1 MSKQEQRVAIEIRGL
16 WKVIKYFGITFLVG
30 AITSYVGTRFFN
42 LDLLLITIELQNLWL
57 IIPEGTI
64 FFGTVWFWNWSRTSE
79 KNKRQKQAKEQL
91 QTLIKEA
98 GTEKK
103 K

>member
-30 AITSYVGTRFFN
+30 AIVSYVGTRFFN

-57 IIPEGTI
+57 IIPEGVI
-64 FFGTVWFWNWSRTSE
+64 LSGAVWFWNWSRTSE
-79 KNKRQKQAKEQL
+79 KHKRQKQAQDQL

-98 GTEKK
+98 GGEKK

>member
-16 WKVIKYFGITFLVG
+16 FKVIKYFGLTFLAG

-42 LDLLLITIELQNLWL
+42 WDILLLNFHLQYWWL
-57 IIPEGTI
+57 FFPEGTI
-64 FFGTVWFWNWSRTSE
+64 VFGALWIWNWSRTSE
-79 KNKRQKQAKEQL
+79 KKKRQKQAKEQL

-98 GTEKK
+98 GGEPKK
-103 K
+103 